1 MIGMDEMEIDKKM
14 KDVVADVLEKEYRRV
29 IVQELTNESKN
40 RMEQISVD
48 NNGELQFSRSLMEY
62 NIQGVLEIIK
72 VLIDKLAIEKANSW
86 FERLKEK

>member
-1 MIGMDEMEIDKKM
+1 MDEMEIDKKM